1 MSLALSVL
9 DLSLISSGRS
19 AHDALENTID
29 LARHAESLGYVRYW
43 LAEHHN
49 AGGLASSAPEIVIGQ
64 VARMTNRIRVGA
76 GGIMLPNHTP
86 LKVAELFR
94 VLSAFFP
101 GRIDLGIGRA
111 PGTDPRTARALRRN
125 APEMD
130 FGASLGELIAY
141 LDDDQGPRAAFTGT
155 TVAIPIG
162 VAPPPIFMLG
172 SSDGGVAVA
181 TERGL
186 PFAFAHHI
194 NPGDAIA
201 TMRRY
206 REEFQPSARNAKPHA
221 ILAVSVT
228 TAKTQDELAPLEQ
241 CVALGSLRFAQ
252 GLRDLPFPSED
263 EARTYA
269 FDADEHALS
278 QAVMRERHFVGTID
292 DVARDLRALASATQ
306 ADELMVM
313 CHTHDHAKRKN
324 VYTLLASA
332 IS

>member
-1 MSLALSVL
+1 MTALSVL

-19 AHDALENTID
+19 AHDALENTLD

-64 VARMTNRIRVGA
+64 VARTTNRIRVGA

-101 GRIDLGIGRA
+101 KRIDLGIGRA

-125 APEMD
+125 APETD
-130 FGASLGELIAY
+130 FGASLDELVAY
-141 LDDDQGPRAAFTGT
+141 LDEDGGPRGPFAGT
-155 TVAIPIG
+155 TIAIPIG
-162 VAPPPIFMLG
+162 VAPPPIFVLG
-172 SSDGGVAVA
+172 SSDGGVGFA
-181 TERGL
+181 TKRGL

-194 NPGDAIA
+194 NPDDAIV

-206 REEFQPSARNAKPHA
+206 KDEFQPSARTAKPYA

-228 TAKTQDELAPLEQ
+228 TAKTREELAPLER

-263 EARTYA
+263 EARVHA
-269 FDADEHALS
+269 FDADDEALS
-278 QAVMRERHFVGTID
+278 RAVMKSRHFVGTID
-292 DVARDLRALASATQ
+292 EVTRDLRALVQATR
-306 ADELMVM
+306 ADELMIM
-313 CHTHDHAKRKN
+313 SHAHDHAKRKN
-324 VYTLLASA
+324 VYTLLANA